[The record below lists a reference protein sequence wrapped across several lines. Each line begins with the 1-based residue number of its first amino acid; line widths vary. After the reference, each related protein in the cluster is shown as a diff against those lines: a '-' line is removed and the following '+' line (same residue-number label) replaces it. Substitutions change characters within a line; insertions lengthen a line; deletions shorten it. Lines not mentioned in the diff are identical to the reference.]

1 MTTATA
7 GKTTS
12 KSPGMIPGFAHLA
25 MGVAKRER
33 EASISRPC

>member
-1 MTTATA
+1 
-7 GKTTS
+7 
-12 KSPGMIPGFAHLA
+12 MIPGFAHLA